1 MYVMVCLFV
10 LVFVNVC
17 DGTRC
22 QRSSEDLG
30 LAIEGGETNCGRK
43 CSLAFCRCLNPRVPA
58 CSAGRQLVECFE
70 QNAIMLKAVVVVQEE
85 VPLVL

>member
-1 MYVMVCLFV
+1 MYILVFLFV

-43 CSLAFCRCLNPRVPA
+43 CSLAFCVASTPA
-58 CSAGRQLVECFE
+58 CQLVEVD
-70 QNAIMLKAVVVVQEE
+70 ASLWSVSGRMY
-85 VPLVL
+85 

>member
-1 MYVMVCLFV
+1 MLVIILVCLFV

-17 DGTRC
+17 DGTLC

-43 CSLAFCRCLNPRVPA
+43 CSLAFCRRLNPRVPA
-58 CSAGRQLVECFE
+58 CSGGRQLVECFG
-70 QNAIMLKAVVVVQEE
+70 QNALRLYAVVVV
-85 VPLVL
+85 

>member
-1 MYVMVCLFV
+1 MAIRAPDGANKASECTFCFFLFV

-43 CSLAFCRCLNPRVPA
+43 CSLAFCVGPTPA
-58 CSAGRQLVECFE
+58 CQLVEVDASSWCVSGR
-70 QNAIMLKAVVVVQEE
+70 MH
-85 VPLVL
+85 